1 MSYYDKYI
9 KYKSKYINLKT
20 KGGKYM
26 INNDECIEDEIYG
39 YPTLEQCKLIVE
51 LKNVKNTN
59 EWDNIIN
66 ITNILNKYN
75 IRVPFN
81 ISEIDKNDFYK
92 FIDECYNNLTYNC
105 LENVIFNNE
114 DNTKFFAKYLINE
127 NKNIILLN
135 SNIYLLEIDNSYEIL
150 HKEDENKYNKLK
162 FKSGI
167 IKPEFNNIDFNNELS
182 IVFSK
187 NKYIYDYIIINIT
200 LMFYNDIDYEGI
212 GHANFL
218 MIDNN
223 KKHVIYF
230 EPHIYN
236 ELWSDIILKYIK
248 SILSNNSLDYE
259 LFSSTEIGCLNLQTT
274 LPLCNLYSIYIMHS
288 ILINDMN
295 FENILEIY
303 AHIKEQVVYSLLMAY
318 LFQLYNIFK
327 SSFEECY
334 NNEIEFDYNIN
345 FDDIFP
351 NEGKFSC
358 KISQIYHQYLNNY
371 TNNRKIYL
379 LLEQLLDSL
388 NEIEKNTNKPE
399 LSFFKN
405 YAKNKSKL
413 QELDYFYKNEKPL
426 PFIKFSS
433 KRDQFPSVNKELE
446 GINEELEKL
455 KRTSLYDQ
463 YLNNYVDNRK
473 IYLLLDQLLRGI
485 HSIHKIEEK
494 IYNDPTL
501 NYFKNYMNNKLELQK
516 LDYFYK
522 NEVPLSFIKF
532 FPKKDQLSVINK
544 KLEEINQELE
554 NLKKTPLYDELIF

>member
-39 YPTLEQCKLIVE
+39 YPTLEQCKLIIK
-51 LKNVKNTN
+51 LKNVEDTN

-66 ITNILNKYN
+66 VINILNKYN
-75 IRVPFN
+75 IKVPFN
-81 ISEIDKNDFYK
+81 ISGIDKNDFYK
-92 FIDECYNNLTYNC
+92 FIDECYNNLTYDC
-105 LENVIFNNE
+105 LDNVIFNNE
-114 DNTKFFAKYLINE
+114 DNTKIFTKYLING
-127 NKNIILLN
+127 NKNITLN
-135 SNIYLLEIDNSYEIL
+135 SNINLLKIDNSYEIL
-150 HKEDENKYNKLK
+150 HKEDENRYNKLK

-167 IKPEFNNIDFNNELS
+167 IKPEFNSINFNNELS
-182 IVFSK
+182 IVFSQ
-187 NKYIYDYIIINIT
+187 NKLDNYNYIVIRII
-200 LMFYNDIDYEGI
+200 LEYYNDIDDAE
-212 GHANFL
+212 HANFL
-218 MIDNN
+218 IIDN
-223 KKHVIYF
+223 KRKYVIYF
-230 EPHIYN
+230 DPHIYN
-236 ELWSDIILKYIK
+236 KYWSDIVLKYIK
-248 SILSNNSLDYE
+248 SILRNNSLDYE
-259 LFSSTEIGCLNLQTT
+259 LFSSTEIGCLNLQTS
-274 LPLCNLYSIYIMHS
+274 LPLCNLYNTYIMHS
-288 ILINDMN
+288 ILINNIN

-303 AHIKEQVVYSLLMAY
+303 AHIKEQVIYSLLMIY

-327 SSFEECY
+327 SSFEKCY
-334 NNEIEFDYNIN
+334 SDEIEFNNDTDFYYT
-345 FDDIFP
+345 FP

-371 TNNRKIYL
+371 TNNHKIYL
-379 LLEQLLDSL
+379 LLEQLLDDM

-426 PFIKFSS
+426 SFIKFSS
-433 KRDQFPSVNKELE
+433 NRNQFPSVNKKLE
-446 GINEELEKL
+446 EINGELEKL

-485 HSIHKIEEK
+485 HSIRKIEEK

-501 NYFKNYMNNKLELQK
+501 NYFKNYMNNKSELQK
-516 LDYFYK
+516 LDYFYN

-532 FPKKDQLSVINK
+532 FPKKDQLSIINK

>member
-39 YPTLEQCKLIVE
+39 YPTLEQCKLIIK
-51 LKNVKNTN
+51 LKNVEDTN

-66 ITNILNKYN
+66 VINILNKYN
-75 IRVPFN
+75 IKVPFN
-81 ISEIDKNDFYK
+81 ISGIDKNDFYK
-92 FIDECYNNLTYNC
+92 FIDECYNNLTYDC
-105 LENVIFNNE
+105 LDNVIFNNE
-114 DNTKFFAKYLINE
+114 DNTKIFTKYLING
-127 NKNIILLN
+127 NKNITLN
-135 SNIYLLEIDNSYEIL
+135 SNINLLKIDNSYEIL
-150 HKEDENKYNKLK
+150 HKEDENRYNKLK

-167 IKPEFNNIDFNNELS
+167 IKPEFNSINFNNELS
-182 IVFSK
+182 IVFSQ
-187 NKYIYDYIIINIT
+187 NKLDNYNYIVIRII
-200 LMFYNDIDYEGI
+200 LEYYNDIDDAE
-212 GHANFL
+212 HANFL
-218 MIDNN
+218 IIDN
-223 KKHVIYF
+223 KRKYVIYF
-230 EPHIYN
+230 DPHIYN
-236 ELWSDIILKYIK
+236 KYWSDIVLKYIK
-248 SILSNNSLDYE
+248 SILRNNSLDYE
-259 LFSSTEIGCLNLQTT
+259 LFSSTEIGCLNLQTS
-274 LPLCNLYSIYIMHS
+274 LPLCNLYNTYIMHS
-288 ILINDMN
+288 ILINNIN

-303 AHIKEQVVYSLLMAY
+303 AHIKEQVIYSLLMIY

-327 SSFEECY
+327 SSFEKCY
-334 NNEIEFDYNIN
+334 SDEIEFNNDTDFYYT
-345 FDDIFP
+345 FP

-371 TNNRKIYL
+371 TNNHKIYL
-379 LLEQLLDSL
+379 LLEQLLDDM
-388 NEIEKNTNKPE
+388 NEIEKNTNKSE

-426 PFIKFSS
+426 SFINFSS
-433 KRDQFPSVNKELE
+433 NRNQFPIVNKELE
-446 GINEELEKL
+446 EINGELEKL

-485 HSIHKIEEK
+485 HSIRKIEEK

-516 LDYFYK
+516 LDYFYN

-532 FPKKDQLSVINK
+532 FPKKDQLSIINK
-544 KLEEINQELE
+544 KLEEINKELE